1 MGHGRHVKVVGYGA
15 AGLLGSVDVVRTLL
29 KDLVAALGMRP
40 LGEPVMHDVDID
52 LSKLGGPVFE
62 DEGGVTGTIVL
73 STSHCAIH
81 TWPAREKPFFVMDVY
96 SCRDFEPDTVRRM
109 LEERVGLTSARFT
122 DITDALLPPVD

>member
-1 MGHGRHVKVVGYGA
+1 MGHGRHVKVAGYEA
-15 AGLLGSVDVVRTLL
+15 AELLGSIDVVRAFL
-29 KDLVAALGMRP
+29 KALVDALGMRA

-81 TWPAREKPFFVMDVY
+81 TWPAREKPFFVLDV
-96 SCRDFEPDTVRRM
+96 
-109 LEERVGLTSARFT
+109 
-122 DITDALLPPVD
+122 DALLPPMD